1 MLTAKEVR
9 ESTFSRSAR
18 GYRVDEIDEY
28 LENVADTIEKLT
40 EENRSLVKK
49 IEILAAKVQE
59 YREDED
65 SIRAALVTAQ
75 RSADSIIKEANSS
88 VEGQLA
94 QAKQDADAITQNAQ
108 SEADSVIAKAN
119 AEAEATLSEARLKA
133 ETLVDETKKKAASV
147 LLEAKTKADSMI
159 SDAREGSRAETEK
172 FELMK
177 KKALEFRSAL
187 LQLYKEQFEI
197 IKDGKFI
204 REKTDESLKAD
215 EAVNCAEE
223 ETAVPFDRPADGKP
237 EREEAQSE
245 KQTTEQKTEQSD
257 EPLKDNF
264 ADIDDRKA
272 AEEGTEH
279 PADKGDGPTAS
290 RITRP
295 EAQTV
300 TDKADKAD
308 KADETAENASSSE
321 QGNANG
327 ESGRKGEGQ
336 SISDGF
342 KISAAPAE
350 NKFSDLKFGDDYDI
364 SKDTD
369 DDDDSGKKVG
379 FFRRKEK

>member
-108 SEADSVIAKAN
+108 NEADSVIAKAN
-119 AEAEATLSEARLKA
+119 AEAEATLSQARLKA

-223 ETAVPFDRPADGKP
+223 ETAVPFDRPADRKP

-264 ADIDDRKA
+264 SDIDDRKA

-327 ESGRKGEGQ
+327 ESGRKGEEQ

>member
-108 SEADSVIAKAN
+108 NEADSVIAKAN
-119 AEAEATLSEARLKA
+119 AEAEAALSQARLKA
-133 ETLVDETKKKAASV
+133 ETLVEETKKKAASV

-257 EPLKDNF
+257 EPLKENF

-272 AEEGTEH
+272 AEEDTEH
-279 PADKGDGPTAS
+279 PSDKVDEPTAS

-300 TDKADKAD
+300 TDKADKT
-308 KADETAENASSSE
+308 DETAENASSSE
-321 QGNANG
+321 QGNADG
-327 ESGRKGEGQ
+327 ESGRKGEEQ

-342 KISAAPAE
+342 KISAASAE

-364 SKDTD
+364 SKDND

>member
-108 SEADSVIAKAN
+108 NEADSVIAKAN
-119 AEAEATLSEARLKA
+119 AEAEAALSQARLKA
-133 ETLVDETKKKAASV
+133 ETLVEETKKKAASV

-237 EREEAQSE
+237 EREEAQSD

-257 EPLKDNF
+257 GPLKENY

-272 AEEGTEH
+272 AEEDTEH
-279 PADKGDGPTAS
+279 PADKVDEPTAS

-308 KADETAENASSSE
+308 ETAENASSSE
-321 QGNANG
+321 QGNADG
-327 ESGRKGEGQ
+327 ESGRKGEEQ

>member
-108 SEADSVIAKAN
+108 NKADSVIAKAN
-119 AEAEATLSEARLKA
+119 AEAEAALSQARLKA
-133 ETLVDETKKKAASV
+133 ETLVEETKKKAASV

-237 EREEAQSE
+237 EREEAQSD

-257 EPLKDNF
+257 KPLKENF

-272 AEEGTEH
+272 AEEDTEH
-279 PADKGDGPTAS
+279 PADKVDEPTAS

-308 KADETAENASSSE
+308 ETAENASSSE
-321 QGNANG
+321 QGNADG
-327 ESGRKGEGQ
+327 ESGRKGEEQ

-342 KISAAPAE
+342 IISAAPAE

>member
-108 SEADSVIAKAN
+108 NKADSVIAKAN
-119 AEAEATLSEARLKA
+119 AEAEAALSQARLKA
-133 ETLVDETKKKAASV
+133 ETLVEETKKKAASV

-159 SDAREGSRAETEK
+159 SDAREGSRAETER

-237 EREEAQSE
+237 EREEAQSD
-245 KQTTEQKTEQSD
+245 KQTTEQKIEQSD

-272 AEEGTEH
+272 AEEDTEH
-279 PADKGDGPTAS
+279 PADKENEPTAS

-308 KADETAENASSSE
+308 ETAENASSSE
-321 QGNANG
+321 QGNADG
-327 ESGRKGEGQ
+327 ESGRKGEEQ
-336 SISDGF
+336 SVSDGF

-364 SKDTD
+364 SKDND

>member
-108 SEADSVIAKAN
+108 NEADSVIAKAN
-119 AEAEATLSEARLKA
+119 AEAEAALSQARLKA
-133 ETLVDETKKKAASV
+133 ETLVEETKKKAASV

-257 EPLKDNF
+257 EPLKENF

-272 AEEGTEH
+272 AEENTEH
-279 PADKGDGPTAS
+279 PADKVDEPTAS

-308 KADETAENASSSE
+308 ETAENASSSE
-321 QGNANG
+321 QGNADG
-327 ESGRKGEGQ
+327 ESGRKGEEQ

-342 KISAAPAE
+342 KISAASAE

-364 SKDTD
+364 SKDND

>member
-94 QAKQDADAITQNAQ
+94 KAKQDADAITQNAQ
-108 SEADSVIAKAN
+108 SEADSVVAKAN

-133 ETLVDETKKKAASV
+133 ETLVEETKKKAASV

-204 REKTDESLKAD
+204 KEKTDESLKAD
-215 EAVNCAEE
+215 EAVKGAEE
-223 ETAVPFDRPADGKP
+223 ETAVPFDKSADDKSANETAKDKG
-237 EREEAQSE
+237 
-245 KQTTEQKTEQSD
+245 QTTEQKTEQSD
-257 EPLKDNF
+257 EPLKDIP
-264 ADIDDRKA
+264 ADVDDRKA
-272 AEEGTEH
+272 AEEGAEQ
-279 PADKGDGPTAS
+279 PADKGGEPTAS

-300 TDKADKAD
+300 TDKADNAD
-308 KADETAENASSSE
+308 DTAENAASSE
-321 QGNANG
+321 QGNADG
-327 ESGRKGEGQ
+327 ESGRKGEG
-336 SISDGF
+336 ISDGF

-364 SKDTD
+364 SNDT
-369 DDDDSGKKVG
+369 DDDSGKKVG
-379 FFRRKEK
+379 FFGRRKK

>member
-108 SEADSVIAKAN
+108 NEADSVIAKAN
-119 AEAEATLSEARLKA
+119 AEAEATLSQARLKA

-223 ETAVPFDRPADGKP
+223 ETAVPFDRPADRKP

-245 KQTTEQKTEQSD
+245 KQTTEQKTEQSY

-264 ADIDDRKA
+264 SDIDDRKA

-300 TDKADKAD
+300 TDKTD

-369 DDDDSGKKVG
+369 DDDSGKKVG

>member
-108 SEADSVIAKAN
+108 NEADSVIAKAN
-119 AEAEATLSEARLKA
+119 AEAEAALSQARLKA
-133 ETLVDETKKKAASV
+133 ETLVEETKKKAASV

-223 ETAVPFDRPADGKP
+223 ETAVPFDKPADGMP
-237 EREEAQSE
+237 EREDAQSE

-257 EPLKDNF
+257 EPLKENF
-264 ADIDDRKA
+264 ADIDDCKA
-272 AEEGTEH
+272 AEEDTEH
-279 PADKGDGPTAS
+279 PADKVDEPTAS

-308 KADETAENASSSE
+308 ETAENASSE
-321 QGNANG
+321 QGNADG
-327 ESGRKGEGQ
+327 ESGRKGEEQ

-342 KISAAPAE
+342 KISAASAE

-364 SKDTD
+364 SKDND

>member
-119 AEAEATLSEARLKA
+119 AEAEATLSQARLKA

-204 REKTDESLKAD
+204 REKTDESLKVD

-223 ETAVPFDRPADGKP
+223 ETAVPFDRPADRKP

-245 KQTTEQKTEQSD
+245 EQTTEQKTEQSD

-264 ADIDDRKA
+264 SDIDDRKA

-279 PADKGDGPTAS
+279 PADKGNGPTAS

-321 QGNANG
+321 QGIANG

>member
-108 SEADSVIAKAN
+108 NEADSVIAKAN
-119 AEAEATLSEARLKA
+119 AEAEAALSQARLKA
-133 ETLVDETKKKAASV
+133 ETLVEETKKKAASV

-159 SDAREGSRAETEK
+159 SDAREGSRAETER

-279 PADKGDGPTAS
+279 PADKGDEPTAS

-308 KADETAENASSSE
+308 ETAENASSSE
-321 QGNANG
+321 QGNADG
-327 ESGRKGEGQ
+327 ESGRKGEEQ

-342 KISAAPAE
+342 KISAASAE

-364 SKDTD
+364 SKDND

>member
-108 SEADSVIAKAN
+108 NKADSVIAKAN
-119 AEAEATLSEARLKA
+119 AEAEAALSQARLKA
-133 ETLVDETKKKAASV
+133 ETLVEETKKKAASV

-237 EREEAQSE
+237 EREEAQSD

-257 EPLKDNF
+257 EPLKENF

-279 PADKGDGPTAS
+279 PADKGDEPTAS

-300 TDKADKAD
+300 TDKAD

-327 ESGRKGEGQ
+327 ESGRKGEEQ

-364 SKDTD
+364 SKDND

>member
-108 SEADSVIAKAN
+108 NEADSVIAKAN
-119 AEAEATLSEARLKA
+119 AEAEAALSQARLKA
-133 ETLVDETKKKAASV
+133 ETLVEETKKKAASV

-237 EREEAQSE
+237 EMEEAQSE

-272 AEEGTEH
+272 AEEDTEH
-279 PADKGDGPTAS
+279 PADKGDEPTAS

-308 KADETAENASSSE
+308 ETAENASSSE
-321 QGNANG
+321 QGNADG
-327 ESGRKGEGQ
+327 ESSRKGEEQ

-364 SKDTD
+364 SKDND

>member
-108 SEADSVIAKAN
+108 NEADSVIAKAN
-119 AEAEATLSEARLKA
+119 AEAEAALSQARLKA
-133 ETLVDETKKKAASV
+133 ETLVEETKKKAASV

-264 ADIDDRKA
+264 ANIDDRKA
-272 AEEGTEH
+272 AEEDTEH
-279 PADKGDGPTAS
+279 PVDKVDEPTAS

-300 TDKADKAD
+300 TDKAD

-327 ESGRKGEGQ
+327 ESGRKGEKQ

-364 SKDTD
+364 SKDND

>member
-159 SDAREGSRAETEK
+159 SDAIEGSRAETEK

-327 ESGRKGEGQ
+327 ESGRKGEEQ

>member
-108 SEADSVIAKAN
+108 NEADSVIAKAN
-119 AEAEATLSEARLKA
+119 AEAEAALSQARLKA
-133 ETLVDETKKKAASV
+133 ETLVEETKKKAASV

-204 REKTDESLKAD
+204 REKADESLKAD

-257 EPLKDNF
+257 EPLKENF

-272 AEEGTEH
+272 AEEDTEH
-279 PADKGDGPTAS
+279 PADKGDEPTAS

-308 KADETAENASSSE
+308 ETAENASSSE
-321 QGNANG
+321 QGNADG
-327 ESGRKGEGQ
+327 ESGRKGEKQ

-364 SKDTD
+364 SKDND
-369 DDDDSGKKVG
+369 DDDGSGKKVG

>member
-94 QAKQDADAITQNAQ
+94 QAKQNADAITQNAQ
-108 SEADSVIAKAN
+108 NEADSVIAKAN
-119 AEAEATLSEARLKA
+119 AEAEAALSQARLKA
-133 ETLVDETKKKAASV
+133 ETLVEETKKKAASV

-237 EREEAQSE
+237 EREETQSE

-257 EPLKDNF
+257 EPLKENF

-272 AEEGTEH
+272 VEEDTEH
-279 PADKGDGPTAS
+279 PADKGDEPTAS

-308 KADETAENASSSE
+308 ETDENASSSE
-321 QGNANG
+321 QGNADG
-327 ESGRKGEGQ
+327 KSGRKGEEQ

-342 KISAAPAE
+342 KISAASAE